1 MTKYTLVRKGKNKYY
16 VVHNMTGLKH
26 SKNPL
31 KYHMARAQLRAL
43 NSIAKNKSLSIY
55 DIDGG
60 SFLDSLKSGLKNV
73 YGRVKGFVTGVRDDY
88 QPYVR
93 KLLDEI
99 KGNKIIKLV
108 VIREPIKEAV
118 NMLVNVITVNKVN
131 EFKKDV
137 GVDDLFHL
145 YMIATLDNGKLIRIE
160 KNAEIDI
167 KEVNSIPN
175 VNQLNMLNI
184 VIPSNLSVNEL
195 LNNTREKIGD
205 RLFFDYDGIKNNC
218 QDFLYN
224 ILYMNGFEASNP
236 TMKSFIKQDLVKLSK
251 NLSQTSKKIMNT
263 LTNLGKRAQIIIGGA
278 GF

>member
-1 MTKYTLVRKGKNKYY
+1 MTKYTLFRKGKNKYY
-16 VVHNMTGLKH
+16 VIHNMTGLKH

-184 VIPSNLSVNEL
+184 VITSNLSVNEL
-195 LNNTREKIGD
+195 LNNTRQKIGD

-263 LTNLGKRAQIIIGGA
+263 LTNLGKRAQILVNGA

>member
-184 VIPSNLSVNEL
+184 VITSNLSVNEL
-195 LNNTREKIGD
+195 LNNTRQKIGD

>member
-131 EFKKDV
+131 EFKKEV

-175 VNQLNMLNI
+175 INQLNMLNI
-184 VIPSNLSVNEL
+184 VITSNLSVNEL
-195 LNNTREKIGD
+195 LNNTRQKIGD

>member
-263 LTNLGKRAQIIIGGA
+263 LTNLGKRAQILVNGA

>member
-93 KLLDEI
+93 KLLEEI

-184 VIPSNLSVNEL
+184 VITSNLSVNEL
-195 LNNTREKIGD
+195 LNNTRQKIGD

>member
-1 MTKYTLVRKGKNKYY
+1 MTKYTLFRKGKNKYY
-16 VVHNMTGLKH
+16 VIHNMTGLKH

-184 VIPSNLSVNEL
+184 VITSNLSVNEL
-195 LNNTREKIGD
+195 LNNTRQKIGD

-251 NLSQTSKKIMNT
+251 NLSQTSKKIMNAIT
-263 LTNLGKRAQIIIGGA
+263 GLGKKTQILINGA

>member
-1 MTKYTLVRKGKNKYY
+1 MTKYTLFRKGKNKYY
-16 VVHNMTGLKH
+16 VIHNMTGLKH

-184 VIPSNLSVNEL
+184 VITSNLSVNEL
-195 LNNTREKIGD
+195 LNNTRQKIGD

-236 TMKSFIKQDLVKLSK
+236 TMKSFIKQDLVKLSN

>member
-175 VNQLNMLNI
+175 INQLNMLNI
-184 VIPSNLSVNEL
+184 VITSNLSVNEL
-195 LNNTREKIGD
+195 LNNTRQKIGD

>member
-1 MTKYTLVRKGKNKYY
+1 MTKYTLFRKGKNKYY
-16 VVHNMTGLKH
+16 VIHNMTGLKH

-184 VIPSNLSVNEL
+184 VITSNLSVNEL
-195 LNNTREKIGD
+195 LNNTRQKIGD

-218 QDFLYN
+218 QDFLFN
-224 ILYMNGFEASNP
+224 LLYMNGFEASNP

-263 LTNLGKRAQIIIGGA
+263 LTNLGKRAQILVNGA

>member
-263 LTNLGKRAQIIIGGA
+263 LTNLGKSAQIIIGGA

>member
-184 VIPSNLSVNEL
+184 VITSNLSVNEL

>member
-93 KLLDEI
+93 KLLEQI
-99 KGNKIIKLV
+99 IGNKIIKLV

-184 VIPSNLSVNEL
+184 VITSNLSVNEL
-195 LNNTREKIGD
+195 LNNTRQKIGD

>member
-1 MTKYTLVRKGKNKYY
+1 
-16 VVHNMTGLKH
+16 
-26 SKNPL
+26 
-31 KYHMARAQLRAL
+31 MARAQLRAL

>member
-184 VIPSNLSVNEL
+184 VITSNLSVNEL
-195 LNNTREKIGD
+195 LNNTRQKIGD

-263 LTNLGKRAQIIIGGA
+263 LTNLGKRAQILVNGA

>member
-1 MTKYTLVRKGKNKYY
+1 MTKYTLFRKGKNKYY
-16 VVHNMTGLKH
+16 VIHNMTGLKH

-167 KEVNSIPN
+167 KEVNNIPN

-184 VIPSNLSVNEL
+184 VITSNLSVNEL
-195 LNNTREKIGD
+195 LNNTRQKIGD

-224 ILYMNGFEASNP
+224 ILYMNGFEKDNP

>member
-1 MTKYTLVRKGKNKYY
+1 MTKYTLFRKGKNKYY

-195 LNNTREKIGD
+195 LNNTRQKIGD

-224 ILYMNGFEASNP
+224 NLYMNGFEASNP

>member
-1 MTKYTLVRKGKNKYY
+1 MTKYTLFRKGKNKYY
-16 VVHNMTGLKH
+16 VIHNMTGLKH

-131 EFKKDV
+131 EFKKEV

-175 VNQLNMLNI
+175 INQLNMLNI
-184 VIPSNLSVNEL
+184 VITSNLSVNEL
-195 LNNTREKIGD
+195 LNNTRQKIGD

-263 LTNLGKRAQIIIGGA
+263 LTNLGKRAQILVNGA

>member
-1 MTKYTLVRKGKNKYY
+1 MTKYTLFRKGKNKYY

-93 KLLDEI
+93 KLLEEI

-195 LNNTREKIGD
+195 LNNTRQKIGD

-224 ILYMNGFEASNP
+224 ILYMNGFEKDNP

>member
-93 KLLDEI
+93 KLLEEI

-184 VIPSNLSVNEL
+184 VITSNLSVNEI
-195 LNNTREKIGD
+195 LNNTRQKIGD

-218 QDFLYN
+218 QDFIIVL
-224 ILYMNGFEASNP
+224 FTARCRV
-236 TMKSFIKQDLVKLSK
+236 TM
-251 NLSQTSKKIMNT
+251 
-263 LTNLGKRAQIIIGGA
+263 
-278 GF
+278 

>member
-1 MTKYTLVRKGKNKYY
+1 MTKYTLFRKGKNKYY
-16 VVHNMTGLKH
+16 VIHNMTGLKH

-184 VIPSNLSVNEL
+184 VITSNLSVNEL
-195 LNNTREKIGD
+195 LNNTRQKIGD